1 MLGLLA
7 QQLGVEHL
15 VAQEDQG
22 YDLYHAEEVLL
33 PHAHTEHL
41 YYYPSASLNYI
52 ARAQSS
58 WLGEGIGEAVGG
70 GKARAEDY
78 WLGRWRISHNLCW
91 QGCISSNDDVLLL

>member
-58 WLGEGIGEAVGG
+58 WLGEGIGGQCELERRGQIITG
-70 GKARAEDY
+70 WEDGK
-78 WLGRWRISHNLCW
+78 
-91 QGCISSNDDVLLL
+91 